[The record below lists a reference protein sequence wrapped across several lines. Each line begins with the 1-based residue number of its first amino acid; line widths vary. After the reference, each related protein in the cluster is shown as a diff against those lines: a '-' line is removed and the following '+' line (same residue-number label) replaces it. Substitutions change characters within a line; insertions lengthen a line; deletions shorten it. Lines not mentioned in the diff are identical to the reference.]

1 MARKLIA
8 EIESSRTVLA
18 IPPSIEAVA
27 IAPRGLALPD
37 AAKYSGL
44 TIWALRTLVW
54 NQTIPAQMQ
63 GKRII
68 ILREHLDKFL
78 TESQRTN
85 SIKSHLRLR
94 DTGVFKRKR
103 ARANAH
109 AAAV

>member
-8 EIESSRTVLA
+8 EIESSRTALDT
-18 IPPSIEAVA
+18 PPLIEAVA
-27 IAPRGLALPD
+27 IAPRGFPLPD

-85 SIKSHLRLR
+85 SIKKHLRLR
-94 DTGVFKRKR
+94 DTGGFKRKR
-103 ARANAH
+103 TRASARG
-109 AAAV
+109 AAI

>member
-8 EIESSRTVLA
+8 EIESSHPEVNPKSPD
-18 IPPSIEAVA
+18 IAVPF
-27 IAPRGLALPD
+27 PRGLTLAR
-37 AAKYSGL
+37 AADYSSL
-44 TIWALRTLVW
+44 TVWMLRTLVW

-85 SIKSHLRLR
+85 SIKKHLRLR

-103 ARANAH
+103 TRASARV
-109 AAAV
+109 AAI